1 MNAPSR
7 MMIEQLVRS
16 HGLIPTAL
24 RFGIIGISSGLL
36 FIATTSLLV
45 HFGGASP
52 QHASIAGYIVSIPT
66 NFVGHRRFSFR
77 SRGRLLAELVRFVC
91 VHLFNIVLT
100 FAIMSGAVAH
110 LGLAYAWGMAGVVV
124 IIPIVNFVLA
134 KLWIFGQRSS
144 ARQADQISGGNR

>member
-1 MNAPSR
+1 VNAPSR
-7 MMIEQLVRS
+7 TMIGQLVRS

-52 QHASIAGYIVSIPT
+52 QHASIAM
-66 NFVGHRRFSFR
+66 
-77 SRGRLLAELVRFVC
+77 RFVC

-144 ARQADQISGGNR
+144 ARQADQISGGSR